1 MSLPPGPSSPALA
14 QSLEWAFRPESLMA
28 RCQRRYG
35 DVFTLRMLGWGST
48 GTNPVVFVSDPGAV
62 KAIFTGDPELVP
74 VGASRRMLTPMFGPA
89 SVLIVDGAQHLRQR
103 RLMLPPFHG
112 ERMSRYG
119 ELIERITD
127 DELDRWPLGRP
138 FPLQPRMQAITLEVI
153 LRAVFGV
160 DVAHRDDLRDR
171 IVALL
176 AEVSN
181 PLAEIGIALPRK
193 IGPVNIRAKFERLLA
208 RTDEAL
214 LAQIR
219 RRRADPELAERE
231 DILSMLLQARDED
244 GNPMTDSELRDQLVT
259 LLLAGHET
267 TATGLAWAFDH
278 LHHRPEALERLVE
291 ECRDGE
297 DASYLNAV
305 ITETLRLRPPVP
317 MTDRTLAGPFELNGH
332 VLPAGTVL
340 GPCIHLLHRRA
351 DLYPEPDAFKPER
364 FLEQSP
370 ETYSW
375 IPFGG
380 GVRRC
385 LGASFATFEMKVV
398 LRTVLRR
405 ARLGAASS
413 RPEGSR
419 RRSIVLA
426 PARGARSVL
435 VERRPKPPEPAAW
448 QTAVAAGAGR

>member
-1 MSLPPGPSSPALA
+1 MSLPPGPSSPALYW
-14 QSLEWAFRPESLMA
+14 SLEWAFRPESLMS
-28 RCQRRYG
+28 RCHRRYG
-35 DVFTLRMLGWGST
+35 DVFTVPMLGFGSI
-48 GTNPVVFVSDPGAV
+48 GTNPVVFVADPAAV
-62 KAIFTGDPELVP
+62 KAIFTAGPELAP
-74 VGASRRMLTPMFGPA
+74 VGASRRMLSPMFGPA
-89 SVLIVDGAQHLRQR
+89 SVLIVDGPAHLRQR

-112 ERMSRYG
+112 ERMSRYAR
-119 ELIERITD
+119 LI
-127 DELDRWPLGRP
+127 DELERWPVGRA
-138 FPLQPRMQAITLEVI
+138 FALQPRMQAITLEVI

-160 DVAHRDDLRDR
+160 DVAHRDELRDR

-176 AEVSN
+176 GEVSS
-181 PLAEIGIALPRK
+181 PLAEIGIGLPRK
-193 IGPVNIRAKFERLLA
+193 IAGVNIRAKFERLLA

-219 RRRADPELAERE
+219 RRRADSDLAERD

-244 GNPMTDSELRDQLVT
+244 GNSMSDSELRDQLVT

-278 LHHRPEALERLVE
+278 LHHRPDSLERLID
-291 ECRDGE
+291 ECRAGE
-297 DASYLNAV
+297 EGLYLDAV
-305 ITETLRLRPPVP
+305 VKETLRLRPPVP
-317 MTDRTLAGPFELNGH
+317 LTDRTLAGELQLNGH
-332 VLPAGTVL
+332 VLPEGTVVA
-340 GPCIHLLHRRA
+340 PCIHLLHRRA

-364 FLEQSP
+364 FLDGSP
-370 ETYSW
+370 ETYGW

-405 ARLGAASS
+405 ARLRAASAS
-413 RPEGSR
+413 PEKSR

-426 PARGARSVL
+426 PARGARAVL
-435 VERRPKPPEPAAW
+435 VEREERPATRAAW
-448 QTAVAAGAGR
+448 ETQAAASR